1 MRKLTLLPLMLLTVT
16 TFAQQGAFE
25 GVVTMTTT
33 NAEIGET
40 TSVKWHLKGDRSR
53 MDMQSSAEG
62 QSTEYAIISD
72 AKGIDMVAQGQVTP
86 IPPASLRSNSPS
98 MTLLDESE
106 GHLVNGHKCVKRIYS
121 DGKDDVT
128 YWLAGSL
135 GISQSDLPMF
145 LRRSMPRF
153 ETGMFPVR
161 MEKRDAEGKV
171 LMTQEVLAVTPQR
184 LDDSLFTR

>member
-1 MRKLTLLPLMLLTVT
+1 MKKLLLLPLMLLSVT
-16 TFAQQGAFE
+16 MFAQGAFE
-25 GVVTMTTT
+25 GVITMTTT

-40 TSVKWHLKGDRSR
+40 TQVKWALKGDRSR

-62 QSTEYAIISD
+62 QNTEYAIISD

-86 IPPASLRSNSPS
+86 IPPASLRSSTPTL
-98 MTLLDESE
+98 TLLDESE
-106 GHLVNGHKCVKRIYS
+106 GHVVNGHKCVKRVYS

-128 YWLAGSL
+128 YWLADSL

-153 ETGMFPVR
+153 ESGLFPVR
-161 MEKRDAEGKV
+161 MEKRDMEGKV
-171 LMTQEVLAVTPQR
+171 LMTQEVLAVTPQKV
-184 LDDSLFTR
+184 DDSLFAR